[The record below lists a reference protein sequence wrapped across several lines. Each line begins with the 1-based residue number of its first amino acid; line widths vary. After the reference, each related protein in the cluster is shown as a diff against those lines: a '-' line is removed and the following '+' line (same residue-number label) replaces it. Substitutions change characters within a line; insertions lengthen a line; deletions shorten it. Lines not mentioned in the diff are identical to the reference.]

1 MFFFR
6 PFVYPIKDDSA
17 MNRKIMAKIIEG
29 DRSGALESAVLLE
42 ADDGVTAVEI
52 LRAEMAAGRRL
63 DFVLM
68 DFVMASNIFDGN

>member
-1 MFFFR
+1 
-6 PFVYPIKDDSA
+6 

-29 DRSGALESAVLLE
+29 DRSGPLVSAALLE

-52 LRAEMAAGRRL
+52 LRSEMAAGRRL

-68 DFVMASNIFDGN
+68 DFVMVSNIFHGNLVFLFAKQLA

>member
-1 MFFFR
+1 
-6 PFVYPIKDDSA
+6 
-17 MNRKIMAKIIEG
+17 MNRKIMAKIIEADKRG
-29 DRSGALESAVLLE
+29 PLESAVLLE

-52 LRAEMAAGRRL
+52 LRSEMTAGRRL

>member
-1 MFFFR
+1 
-6 PFVYPIKDDSA
+6 

-29 DRSGALESAVLLE
+29 DRSGSLESAVLLE

-52 LRAEMAAGRRL
+52 LCAEMAAGRRL

-68 DFVMASNIFDGN
+68 DFVMASIIFQEYLIIIAQLAYQI

>member
-1 MFFFR
+1 
-6 PFVYPIKDDSA
+6 

-29 DRSGALESAVLLE
+29 DRSGALVSAVLLE

-52 LRAEMAAGRRL
+52 LRSEMTAGRSL

-68 DFVMASNIFDGN
+68 DFVMASNTFDGNLIIIALSASQLA